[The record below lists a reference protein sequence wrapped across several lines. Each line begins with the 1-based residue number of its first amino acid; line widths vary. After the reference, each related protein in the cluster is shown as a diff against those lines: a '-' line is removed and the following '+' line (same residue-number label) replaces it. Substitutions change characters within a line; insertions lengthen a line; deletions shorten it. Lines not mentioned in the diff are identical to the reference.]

1 MPPPPFAHA
10 AALDAIYGAGA
21 AARVAGAKVLVVGA
35 GGVGCEVVKNL
46 ASSGFTAITLLDM
59 DTIDVS
65 NLNRQFL
72 FRRRHV
78 GGMKSNVA
86 ADVVHGMVGGVKV
99 TAVVG
104 DVTEARFGPAFI
116 EGFSVVLNALDNL
129 VARRHVN
136 RLCLAAGV
144 VLVESGST
152 GYNGQATVIG
162 RGVECY
168 DCIDRPLA
176 KSFAVCTIRSTPD
189 KPVHC
194 IVWAKHL
201 WALVFGKDD
210 DGNVLA
216 DLDGGGSGGGKE
228 AGEGAVESSAGE
240 SGKEKAAES
249 GTGENGK
256 EKAAESGAGE
266 NGKEKVA
273 ESGTGESVKEKAES
287 GTGENGAA
295 ENGAAA
301 KVAGAAADAGG
312 EGKKVKAKRVR
323 FVPGEVPAG
332 FASRVAERVFFDDIN
347 EQIAMKS
354 LWEKD
359 GRTPPTPYQIPAD
372 IAAAAAATDVST
384 LDLLE
389 PRVWDRDESAK
400 VLIAVLERVA
410 RDRSAEIGSLVFDKD
425 DRDALAFVVAASNLR
440 SAAFGVD
447 LQSPFAVKG
456 IAGNIVHAIATTNA
470 MVAGLAVLETIKVV
484 VAEGDGDAKIAKGL
498 ATFVR
503 STPSGADPVNGAAPR
518 RRFILLPE
526 ALKKPNPACYV
537 CSKGTLSLS
546 VDLESMTLGAVV
558 KDVIRGP
565 LGVSEPNISVE
576 AGSLHNILFESGE
589 GLEEDEVEDYE
600 KNLRRTLAEL
610 GFVDGCTLSVED
622 QTQNFSCS
630 VLVKNVKL
638 EKKEGADA
646 GEEDTPT
653 FRLEGA
659 VGTGGPAGGKEED
672 KEQENGNDDGND
684 SDCFVVEEDDEEE
697 GEVEAAGEQVGGGG
711 TKRALEEEVVVVD
724 ADESRKAKKARV
736 GDGEVVNVNEDGD
749 EIVELD

>member
-1 MPPPPFAHA
+1 MSPPPFAHA

-46 ASSGFTAITLLDM
+46 ACSGFTAITLLDM

-78 GGMKSNVA
+78 GSMKSDVA
-86 ADVVHGMVGGVKV
+86 ADVVHRMVGGVKV

-104 DVTEARFGPAFI
+104 DVTEARFGTPFI
-116 EGFSVVLNALDNL
+116 GRFSVVVNALDNL

-136 RLCLAAGV
+136 HMCLAAGV

-201 WALVFGKDD
+201 WALLFGKDD

-216 DLDGGGSGGGKE
+216 DLDGGGSGGGNDAGGEE
-228 AGEGAVESSAGE
+228 AGEGA
-240 SGKEKAAES
+240 AEN
-249 GTGENGK
+249 GTEGNGK
-256 EKAAESGAGE
+256 ETAAED
-266 NGKEKVA
+266 
-273 ESGTGESVKEKAES
+273 GTGQ
-287 GTGENGAA
+287 NGAA
-295 ENGAAA
+295 ETGAAA
-301 KVAGAAADAGG
+301 NDAGAEADVGG

-323 FVPGEVPAG
+323 FVPGEDPVAFG
-332 FASRVAERVFFDDIN
+332 SRVAERVFFDDIN

-359 GRTPPTPYQIPAD
+359 GRTPPTPYRIPSD
-372 IAAAAAATDVST
+372 IAAAAAAADVSA
-384 LDLLE
+384 LNLLE
-389 PRVWDRDESAK
+389 PRVWDRAESAK
-400 VLIAVLERVA
+400 VLLAVLQRVA

-425 DRDALAFVVAASNLR
+425 DCDALAFVVAASNLR

-470 MVAGLAVLETIKVV
+470 MVAGLAVLEAIKVV
-484 VAEGDGDAKIAKGL
+484 VAEGDGEAKVAKGL

-503 STPSGADPVNGAAPR
+503 SMPSGADPVKGAAPR

-526 ALKKPNPACYV
+526 ELKKPNPACYV

-546 VDLESMTLGAVV
+546 VDLETMTLGAVV
-558 KDVIRGP
+558 SDVIRGR
-565 LGVSEPNISVE
+565 LSLSEPNISVE

-622 QTQNFSCS
+622 QTQNFSCA
-630 VLVKNVKL
+630 VLVKHVKL
-638 EKKEGADA
+638 EKRKSADA
-646 GEEDTPT
+646 GEEDAPS
-653 FRLEGA
+653 FVLEGA
-659 VGTGGPAGGKEED
+659 VGNGGPAAGKEED
-672 KEQENGNDDGND
+672 KGQENGKDDGND
-684 SDCFVVEEDDEEE
+684 SDFCMVEDDKEE
-697 GEVEAAGEQVGGGG
+697 GEGDGVEAGGEKVGGGR
-711 TKRALEEEVVVVD
+711 TKRALDDEVVVVD
-724 ADESRKAKKARV
+724 ADVSRKVKKARV
-736 GDGEVVNVNEDGD
+736 GDGVVANVNEDGD
-749 EIVELD
+749 EVVELD